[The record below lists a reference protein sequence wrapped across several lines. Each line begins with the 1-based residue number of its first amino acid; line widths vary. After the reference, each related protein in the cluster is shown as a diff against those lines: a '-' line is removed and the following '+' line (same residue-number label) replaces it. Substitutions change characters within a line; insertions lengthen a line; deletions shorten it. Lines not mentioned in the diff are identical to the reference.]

1 MKVKDFVKRLNE
13 IGFDENTELH
23 FGSVIKMKCYKKFEI
38 ESIED
43 ERFNSNENVISV
55 DFDDRTVLQ

>member
-1 MKVKDFVKRLNE
+1 MKVKEFIGVLEK

-23 FGSVIKMKCYKKFEI
+23 FGSVVDMRLYRKFEI

-43 ERFNSNENVISV
+43 ERFNSNENIISI
-55 DFDDRTVLQ
+55 DFDEGTVY